1 MSMQCYFTPRL
12 VMYYIEFVDKKEY
25 NCAYINKKNFV
36 GSLGFCSV
44 HYNGMLNKMA
54 AIANIGNLNF
64 DEITL

>member
-1 MSMQCYFTPRL
+1 MIKASHCPRC
-12 VMYYIEFVDKKEY
+12 VKGTSK
-25 NCAYINKKNFV
+25 NKKNFV